1 MLHHLLRLWPG
12 QDTHR
17 TAAPDTGM
25 PPAEPTTLSAHVAER
40 PVAEPAPLVIDV
52 RTEREFAQCAVVG
65 AVNLPLSQLDQRIG
79 TLAADTATPLVLYCA
94 SGARSGVACQMLRQM
109 GYGNVS
115 NAGGLYAA
123 AARLHLGLR

>member
-1 MLHHLLRLWPG
+1 MLQDLLRLWPG
-12 QDTHR
+12 QDAHR
-17 TAAPDTGM
+17 A
-25 PPAEPTTLSAHVAER
+25 AEPEPKALA
-40 PVAEPAPLVIDV
+40 AEPKAPSASDTARPAAVPAQLLIDV

-123 AARLHLGLR
+123 AARLQLGLR